1 MGRFW
6 TQFGTNLLTSGG
18 RRREPP
24 PTVNNHRLSWIRLGW
39 TTVGLGWNW
48 WRSWQSEI
56 HQIVAE
62 FKPKPPNLY
71 WIWAK
76 TTILFYTLN
85 GSFKGLSVRSCG
97 LVFGG
102 DLLPDSPELIVKAW
116 DPQPDWAGSRSRDSS
131 QTVPFGCRLGLEN
144 PTLKKCL
151 VLISPIHSYYTQKV
165 DTDHIPL
172 SCITV
177 LLPSCR
183 PIHHATTVY
192 LMWKNGPFLSKE
204 NPIIKYQNSNSRCLH
219 FACCY

>member
-1 MGRFW
+1 MGW
-6 TQFGTNLLTSGG
+6 VGLVSGG
-18 RRREPP
+18 RQLDLVEIDEGVGRAKSTRSSS
-24 PTVNNHRLSWIRLGW
+24 NLSQKR
-39 TTVGLGWNW
+39 
-48 WRSWQSEI
+48 
-56 HQIVAE
+56 
-62 FKPKPPNLY
+62 PNLY
-71 WIWAK
+71 WIWDK

-85 GSFKGLSVRSCG
+85 DSFKGLSVRSCG

-131 QTVPFGCRLGLEN
+131 QTVPVGCRLGLEN

-183 PIHHATTVY
+183 PIHHATMVY
-192 LMWKNGPFLSKE
+192 LMRKNGPFLSKE
-204 NPIIKYQNSNSRCLH
+204 DPTIKYQNSNSRCQH

>member
-6 TQFGTNLLTSGG
+6 TQFGTDLLTSGG
-18 RRREPP
+18 RRRESPP
-24 PTVNNHRLSWIRLGW
+24 SANNHGLSWIGLGW

-56 HQIVAE
+56 HQIFAE

-85 GSFKGLSVRSCG
+85 DSFKGLPVRSCG

-131 QTVPFGCRLGLEN
+131 QTVPVGCRLGLEN

-183 PIHHATTVY
+183 PIHHATMVY

-204 NPIIKYQNSNSRCLH
+204 DPTIKYQNSNSRCQH